1 MSKHDDELV
10 PIGKA
15 AHLLGVS
22 TKTILRWT
30 ADGKLDLAAMSDGGH
45 RRYRLTDVQAL
56 VAERA
61 A

>member
-1 MSKHDDELV
+1 MSEHDELV

-15 AHLLGVS
+15 AHMLGVS
-22 TKTILRWT
+22 TRTVLRWT
-30 ADGKLDLAAMSDGGH
+30 DDGKLTLATLSDGGH

>member
-1 MSKHDDELV
+1 MQEHDTLV

-30 ADGKLDLAAMSDGGH
+30 DDGKLPLANWSDGGH
-45 RRYRLTDVQAL
+45 RRYRLTDVEAL
-56 VAERA
+56 AAERA

>member
-1 MSKHDDELV
+1 MSEHDELV

-22 TKTILRWT
+22 TRTIIRWT
-30 ADGKLDLAAMSDGGH
+30 DAGRLPATLTAAGH
-45 RRYRLTDVQAL
+45 RRYRLTDVETIR
-56 VAERA
+56 AERA